1 MSPVQKQPP
10 RPGLVVLL
18 NSSYGQSLVN
28 FRARLIAELVAAGH
42 QVHVTAPDF
51 DDGLVAR
58 LAGMGA
64 TAHRVPLAR
73 TGIGPLSDMRYMASI
88 RRLIREIGAQLVL
101 SYTSKPNI
109 WASLAA
115 GSLGVRSASLI
126 TGLGYAFTEGS
137 GAKRRLVSAASRVLY
152 RLATARNDV
161 VIFQNPDDRSD
172 FVAAGCLADPFKA
185 RLVNGS
191 GVDLEQFAVAR
202 LPEAPVFLM
211 VSRLL
216 GTKGVREY
224 ARAALALRSRRP
236 DCRFLLA
243 GYRDEGPDGIEQGE
257 LDKWRAR
264 GLEYLGHLADVR
276 PAIAE
281 ASIFVLPSFYR
292 EGTPRSTLEAMAM
305 GRPVITTDMPG
316 CRETVIDGDNG
327 FLVPPRDADALLE
340 AMQRLAADPQ
350 MRARMGAQSRALCE
364 RRFEVGDVTRALL
377 DHLFPARD
385 P

>member
-1 MSPVQKQPP
+1 MSPSQKQAPGA
-10 RPGLVVLL
+10 GLVVLL

-28 FRARLIAELVAAGH
+28 FRARLIEELVAAGH
-42 QVHVTAPDF
+42 KVHVTAPDF
-51 DDGLVAR
+51 DDELVAQ

-73 TGIGPLSDMRYMASI
+73 TGIGPLSDLQYMSSI

-126 TGLGYAFTEGS
+126 TGLGYAFTEGG
-137 GAKRRLVSAASRVLY
+137 GAKRRLVSVASRMLY

-172 FVAAGCLADPFKA
+172 FIAAGCLSDPSKA

-191 GVDLEQFAVAR
+191 GVDLEQFAVAP
-202 LPEAPVFLM
+202 LPDAPVFLM

-236 DCRFLLA
+236 ECRFLLV

-257 LDKWRAR
+257 LDKWQAG
-264 GLEYLGHLADVR
+264 GLEYLGQLADVR

-281 ASIFVLPSFYR
+281 ASVFVLPSFYR

-305 GRPVITTDMPG
+305 GRPIITTDMPG
-316 CRETVIDGDNG
+316 CRETVIHGDNG
-327 FLVPPRDADALLE
+327 FLVPPRDADGLLE
-340 AMQRLAADPQ
+340 AMQRLAADPR
-350 MRARMGAQSRALCE
+350 MRARMGAQSRSLCE
-364 RRFEVGDVTRALL
+364 RRFEVGDVTRTLL
-377 DHLFPARD
+377 DHLFPGRD